1 MKGGVLMDES
11 LRTNDSVIDAAKKY
25 ADILIKVSF
34 TYVKNRQDAED
45 IAHDVF
51 LKLMIKRPIFGNE
64 DHRKAWLIRVA
75 INLSKNRLKTSWF
88 RKTTSLDDNI
98 PLLTIEE
105 NDVLNAVQQL
115 PVKYRSIIH
124 LFYIEGYSI
133 SEVAAMLGRKG
144 STVGSQLHRARIM
157 LKSKL
162 EEDFDV

>member
-1 MKGGVLMDES
+1 MP
-11 LRTNDSVIDAAKKY
+11 
-25 ADILIKVSF
+25 
-34 TYVKNRQDAED
+34 
-45 IAHDVF
+45 VF
-51 LKLMIKRPIFGNE
+51 ENE
-64 DHRKAWLIRVA
+64 DHQKAWLLRVA

-88 RKTTSLDDNI
+88 RKTTSLDNNI

-144 STVGSQLHRARIM
+144 STIGSQLHRARKM